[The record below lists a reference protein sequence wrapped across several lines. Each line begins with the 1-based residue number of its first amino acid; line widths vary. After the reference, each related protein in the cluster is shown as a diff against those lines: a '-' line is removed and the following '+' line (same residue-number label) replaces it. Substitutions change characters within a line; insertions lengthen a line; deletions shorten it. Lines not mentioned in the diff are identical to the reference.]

1 MYLPKHFTETRVE
14 EFHRIVRENPLGML
28 VTHSAAGIDADHVP
42 FEIDAAPGA
51 LGTLKAHVARANPLV
66 TGFPDGADVMVMFR
80 ASQGYI
86 SPNWYP
92 SKHETHRQVPTWNY
106 EVVHAHGRL
115 RLVDDEKFL
124 RGLVGR
130 LTRHHEASEPKP
142 WKMSDAPPDYMAQ
155 MMRAIVGIEVDVLRF
170 ECKRKL
176 GQNRE
181 ARDIEGAIGALHE
194 RGNEALSSAMA
205 DARSEPT

>member
-1 MYLPKHFTETRVE
+1 MYLPQHFAQTRVE
-14 EFHRIVRENPLGML
+14 EQHRIIRENPLGML
-28 VTHSAAGIDADHVP
+28 VTHSAAGLDADHIP
-42 FEIDAAPGA
+42 FELDAARGE
-51 LGTLKAHVARANPLV
+51 LGTLQAHVARANPLW
-66 TGFPDGADVMVMFR
+66 TAFPDGADVMVVFR
-80 ASQGYI
+80 GAQGYI

-115 RLVDDEKFL
+115 RIMDDEKFL

-142 WKMSDAPPDYMAQ
+142 WKMGDAPRDYMDQ
-155 MMRAIVGIEVDVLRF
+155 MMRAIVGIEVDVLRL

-176 GQNRE
+176 GQNRD
-181 ARDIEGAIGALHE
+181 ARDFEGAVRTLKE
-194 RGNEALSSAMA
+194 RGHDALSSAMA
-205 DARSEPT
+205 GTRP